1 MRVAPEVATALAE
14 HRPVVALETSIV
26 AHGLPHPQNLEA
38 GHGCEEAIRNEGGV
52 PAPVAVVR
60 GELRIGLRAGELEA
74 LAAGGARKVSARDLG
89 AALARGEDGA
99 TTVAATVRAAALA
112 GIRIMATGGIGGVHR
127 GHPEDE
133 SADLAELARSQVAV
147 FCAGAKSILDLGRTR
162 ERLES
167 LSVPLLGLGCDE
179 MPAFYSKLSGY
190 PVDARADSPEEMA
203 RILLASWQ
211 TGSRGV
217 VVGVPPPEELP
228 EAALMIEQAV
238 KEAGPVRGPEATPW
252 VLRRLA
258 ALSGGRSVEVNVKLA
273 VNNARQ
279 AARTAAAMARL
290 EDPDGGPA
298 TPPRSA

>member
-1 MRVAPEVATALAE
+1 MKLAPEVATALAE

-38 GHGCEEAIRNEGGV
+38 GHGCEDAIRSEGGV
-52 PAPVAVVR
+52 PAPVAVVG
-60 GELRIGLRAGELEA
+60 GELRIGLGPGELEA
-74 LAAGGARKVSARDLG
+74 LAAAGARKVSARDLG

-167 LSVPLLGLGCDE
+167 LSIPLLGLGCDE

-190 PVDARADSPEEMA
+190 RVDARADSPEEMA

-211 TGSRGV
+211 TGSRGA

-228 EAALMIEQAV
+228 GAALLIEQAV
-238 KEAGPVRGPEATPW
+238 KETGPVRGPEATPS

-279 AARTAAAMARL
+279 AARTASALARL
-290 EDPDGGPA
+290 AGAAPGSSGPRGRA
-298 TPPRSA
+298 